1 MIEPSLYTLWVCL
14 KAACSLPDF
23 NSAFVKGEQIFGKL
37 NFQTSS
43 GWDLPSSIFVCLLAI
58 DMEWSCHKEVN
69 SGTNENI
76 DGGFSLTFFLFPLF
90 TTGILDYRL
99 SKNNVSVTIKYY
111 FVRLWAF
118 HCSSFHF
125 SKIKHICFEKVEEVQ
140 KIFISS
146 GKIINSNFQLL
157 LWPSFWRLQS
167 TFLLDT
173 LAYVKLWSYHQ
184 SLVAKLKRMI
194 ND

>member
-1 MIEPSLYTLWVCL
+1 MSKSLENWISRLAVAGIFLPPSLSACWPSTWNDPAIRKWTL
-14 KAACSLPDF
+14 
-23 NSAFVKGEQIFGKL
+23 EQMR
-37 NFQTSS
+37 TSM
-43 GWDLPSSIFVCLLAI
+43 GF
-58 DMEWSCHKEVN
+58 
-69 SGTNENI
+69 
-76 DGGFSLTFFLFPLF
+76 FSLTFFLFPLF